1 MRSSRVSPDFVIESR
16 TQDTSAASVF
26 SEHSFESGFE
36 AHSLLPRSGE
46 PEFLFRLN
54 RCEAEISI

>member
-26 SEHSFESGFE
+26 SEQSFESGFE
-36 AHSLLPRSGE
+36 AHSLLPRSGDLSS
-46 PEFLFRLN
+46 FS
-54 RCEAEISI
+54 A